1 MTRLGARLAG
11 ALAVTL
17 AAALTACGSTTAG
30 GSSGGETT
38 YRVGIT
44 QIVSHPSLDA
54 AREGFKRALTDAGV
68 KVTYDEQNAQGDQ
81 ATATSIAAKF
91 GSAKLDLV
99 LAIATPTAQAS
110 AQAITKTP
118 ILFTA
123 VTDPVAAKLVASN
136 EAPGSNITGTTDL
149 NPVAEQIA
157 LIKKIKPSA
166 TSVGI
171 LYSSGEV
178 NSQVQAD
185 AAKKA
190 AQEQGLTVVEKT
202 VTATGEVGQAAAA
215 LGTDAVYVPT
225 DNTVVSG
232 LASVVQ
238 VCEQKKLPLVVGEG
252 DSVAKGGAITYGI
265 DYSQLGYQTGQM
277 AVRILTQQAKP
288 ATMPVEKQKDLKVYV
303 NQAAAQRM
311 GLTLPDALLE
321 GAEVVG

>member
-1 MTRLGARLAG
+1 
-11 ALAVTL
+11 
-17 AAALTACGSTTAG
+17 
-30 GSSGGETT
+30 
-38 YRVGIT
+38 
-44 QIVSHPSLDA
+44 
-54 AREGFKRALTDAGV
+54 
-68 KVTYDEQNAQGDQ
+68 
-81 ATATSIAAKF
+81 
-91 GSAKLDLV
+91 
-99 LAIATPTAQAS
+99 
-110 AQAITKTP
+110 
-118 ILFTA
+118 
-123 VTDPVAAKLVASN
+123 
-136 EAPGSNITGTTDL
+136 
-149 NPVAEQIA
+149 
-157 LIKKIKPSA
+157 
-166 TSVGI
+166 
-171 LYSSGEV
+171 
-178 NSQVQAD
+178 
-185 AAKKA
+185 
-190 AQEQGLTVVEKT
+190 EKT

-311 GLTLPDALLE
+311 GLTVPDALLE